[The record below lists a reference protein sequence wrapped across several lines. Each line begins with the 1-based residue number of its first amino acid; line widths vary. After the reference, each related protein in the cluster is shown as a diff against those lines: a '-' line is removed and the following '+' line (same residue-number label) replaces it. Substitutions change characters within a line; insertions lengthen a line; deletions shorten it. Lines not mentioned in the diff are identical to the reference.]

1 MSPEKQ
7 RRQAMEQAK
16 HILQTE
22 GMLVAVEALLAVCR
36 DPKAPAPAKATAG
49 TSILRACGFFDQ
61 KNNEPDKD
69 LSQMSWEELSE
80 YRNRLENE
88 KQALLDGSDAGD
100 QDQDQ
105 DRDQDRDEERDVF
118 G

>member
-1 MSPEKQ
+1 MTAAKE

-16 HILQTE
+16 HLLQTE
-22 GMLVAVEALLAVCR
+22 GVIAAVEALLAVCR
-36 DPKAPAPAKATAG
+36 DHKAPAPAKATAG
-49 TSILRACGFFDQ
+49 TSILRAGGFFDQ

-88 KQALLDGSDAGD
+88 KEAMLNGSDEGD
-100 QDQDQ
+100 AEQD
-105 DRDQDRDEERDVF
+105 DEEPDVF
-118 G
+118 D